1 MKNKTI
7 DSVIKNTWQA
17 IARMYNEEAS
27 KYGASMAIGFAL
39 LNIDKDGT
47 PSTALAPRLGMEP
60 TSLTR
65 TLKTMEDK
73 GLILKRKN
81 PKDGRGV
88 NIYLT
93 ETRLEKRALSKQ
105 TVLQFNDK
113 LLETFTQ
120 QEITNFIEMSEKIQE
135 LIRSEEHT
143 SELQSRPHLVCR
155 LLLEKKKTY
164 LLNL

>member
-1 MKNKTI
+1 MKNTTI
-7 DSVIKNTWQA
+7 DSVIKATWQA

-27 KYGASMAIGFAL
+27 KYGATMALGYAL
-39 LNIDKDGT
+39 LNIDKEGT

-73 GLILKRKN
+73 GLITKKKN

-93 ETRLEKRALSKQ
+93 PLGVEKRGLSKQ
-105 TVLQFNDK
+105 TVLNFNNK
-113 LLETFTQ
+113 LLETFSQ
-120 QEITNFIEMSEKIQE
+120 QQIDTFIEMSEKIQ
-135 LIRSEEHT
+135 LIIN
-143 SELQSRPHLVCR
+143 
-155 LLLEKKKTY
+155 EKKKF
-164 LLNL
+164 